1 MKRNILLAKKNLW
14 ISITTIVF
22 PFLILLV
29 LKNTDFWANDLIKA
43 AALNI
48 AKSLSLL
55 GMFLLFLTK
64 WTKDD
69 GDEMYLQFRLVSSLS
84 SVIFG
89 SAILLVSSVIDAF
102 TAETAEDISYMSG
115 FYLMYMVLFWQ
126 LFTFGMQVYRVRK
139 TNEDQE

>member
-14 ISITTIVF
+14 ISITTIVL

>member
-1 MKRNILLAKKNLW
+1 MKRNILIAKKNLW
-14 ISITTIVF
+14 ISITTIAL
-22 PFLILLV
+22 PILILLI
-29 LKNTDFWANDLIKA
+29 LKNTDVWANDLIKA
-43 AALNI
+43 GALNI
-48 AKSLSLL
+48 AKSVSLL

-69 GDEMYLQFRLVSSLS
+69 GDEMYLQFRLASSLS

-89 SAILLVSSVIDAF
+89 AALLLVNSVIDAF

-139 TNEDQE
+139 TNDDN

>member
-14 ISITTIVF
+14 ISITAITL
-22 PFLILLV
+22 PFLILLL
-29 LKNTDFWANDLIKA
+29 LKGTVTLQNDFTKTIVF
-43 AALNI
+43 NI
-48 AKSLSLL
+48 AKSVSLF

-89 SAILLVSSVIDAF
+89 VVLLLTYSVVDAF
-102 TAETAEDISYMSG
+102 LSESMRDISQLSG

-139 TNEDQE
+139 TNED